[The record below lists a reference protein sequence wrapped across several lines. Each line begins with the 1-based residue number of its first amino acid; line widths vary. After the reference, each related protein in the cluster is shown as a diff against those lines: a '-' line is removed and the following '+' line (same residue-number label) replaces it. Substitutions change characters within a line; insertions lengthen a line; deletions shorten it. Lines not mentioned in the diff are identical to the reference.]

1 MISDKAKAAI
11 LDKCCQKVDCLA
23 RGEVI
28 DLEGAADLP
37 QSSSPVT
44 ASARDAFEAWATSD
58 SRAIQPLQ
66 FEERT
71 DYNNH
76 YYESDHDNNAFIGW
90 KAAGLAQT
98 PAEPEI
104 AAIHQALIAANLPYA
119 AYSSDGI
126 NLVGDS
132 KSIKAAMSAFH
143 SHGQID
149 QLKTQIRHWR
159 DECGKLHGKL
169 LAVSVSSTD
178 RQVNEIAARSPDVP
192 KATIRK
198 LPKAAAC
205 DNCANTGWCHANDKC
220 YLRGVSLSPPTGESK

>member
-28 DLEGAADLP
+28 DLEGAADLH
-37 QSSSPVT
+37 QSTSPVT

-58 SRAIQPLQ
+58 NRAIQPLQ

-98 PAEPEI
+98 PGLREAVINLGEI
-104 AAIHQALIAANLPYA
+104 ERVGGIKGGHNPDIAHAIRILETNGLIE
-119 AYSSDGI
+119 YSGATLAKGPDTSTVCTTSNSDGSLASGMQMPATEGAI
-126 NLVGDS
+126 TQRPAHPMDTISGGPVGPSDS
-132 KSIKAAMSAFH
+132 
-143 SHGQID
+143 
-149 QLKTQIRHWR
+149 
-159 DECGKLHGKL
+159 
-169 LAVSVSSTD
+169 
-178 RQVNEIAARSPDVP
+178 SPD
-192 KATIRK
+192 R
-198 LPKAAAC
+198 
-205 DNCANTGWCHANDKC
+205 
-220 YLRGVSLSPPTGESK
+220 RGEP